1 MNELWFVQT
10 NKNKLINWWNWWNSS
25 ITSPINIYNLK
36 QIKCLCL
43 CITFDLLTLQ
53 QIYFECLGVLIGN

>member
-43 CITFDLLTLQ
+43 CITFDLLTL
-53 QIYFECLGVLIGN
+53 